1 MPGSKGPTLRL
12 ILHTRY
18 IIYGNKRL
26 GVQFIDEFHQLLVLT
41 FVHNGDDLVVF
52 FKMIG
57 TDGFIDR
64 GTAVQISCNKL
75 AQFFL
80 FLRNNADTSL
90 DIIVKIK

>member
-1 MPGSKGPTLRL
+1 MV
-12 ILHTRY
+12 
-18 IIYGNKRL
+18 IISL
-26 GVQFIDEFHQLLVLT
+26 CFQ
-41 FVHNGDDLVVF
+41 
-52 FKMIG
+52 MIG

-90 DIIVKIK
+90 DIIVKINDPE